1 MTAHSRRG
9 GHAGRLPS
17 AALATTAAGLAA
29 GYWTFMSPY
38 SQLLGDFPYRSRTSR
53 RVVALTFDDGPN
65 EPYTGQ
71 IADYLGGEGIRAT
84 FFQVGRAVRAHPQTT
99 RRLLR
104 EGHVIGHHSDT
115 HRFERCLSRDA
126 LRQELAAG
134 LATFAELG
142 LRPALYRPPWLLR
155 VPALFPLL
163 HAHGL
168 RPVSGSFCHPLEVAQ
183 IDARRI
189 ARAAVAQAR
198 PGAIMIF
205 HDGHDG
211 HAGDRSQTVRAVR
224 LAVEELRKRDYG
236 FVTVDEI
243 LGIPAY
249 RAPEPAVGR

>member
-1 MTAHSRRG
+1 MSGIGPTRRRPR
-9 GHAGRLPS
+9 HVLPP
-17 AALATTAAGLAA
+17 ALATTAVGAAA

-38 SQLLGDFPYRSRTSR
+38 AQLLGQFPYRARTGR

-71 IADYLGGEGIRAT
+71 IADYLGSQGIRGT
-84 FFQVGRAVRAHPQTT
+84 FFQVGRAVRAHPEVT
-99 RRLLR
+99 RGLVRA
-104 EGHVIGHHSDT
+104 GHVVGHHSDT
-115 HRFERCLSRDA
+115 HRFSRCLSRDS
-126 LRQELAAG
+126 LEEELVSG

-142 LRPALYRPPWLLR
+142 LHPALYRPPWLLR

-163 HAHGL
+163 RAHGL

-183 IDARRI
+183 IDAHRI

-211 HAGDRSQTVRAVR
+211 HAGDRAQTVRAVR
-224 LAVEELRKRDYG
+224 LVVEGLRRRGYG
-236 FVTVDEI
+236 FVPVDEL
-243 LGIPAY
+243 LGVPAY
-249 RAPEPAVGR
+249 REAPALDRG